1 MTAADRLQSVGMN
14 SKTVT
19 HSAEDLKI
27 RHDVQ
32 SELGWQPGLDDPAH
46 IGVAVDGGIVTL
58 TGEVGSLS
66 QRAAAVTAAQRVVG
80 VSAVNDELHLRRILG
95 EPEGLEL
102 AKAVNDV
109 LRWSSGIPEDRIH
122 LEVQGRTVILSG
134 LVEWNYQR
142 TAAAKAVRRIDGV
155 RALDN
160 RIQLTGRPDAQDVEH
175 RVREAII
182 RNAALDARN
191 IVVKVDGTELTLT
204 GSVRSWIEKHEAEL
218 TAWSSPNVTHVH
230 NRLVVHLG
238 DGS

>member
-1 MTAADRLQSVGMN
+1 MN
-14 SKTVT
+14 TKSVT
-19 HSAEDLKI
+19 HSEADLKV

-32 SELGWQPGLDDPAH
+32 SELGWQAGLDDPAH
-46 IGVAVDGGIVTL
+46 IGVAVDGGVVTL
-58 TGEVGSLS
+58 SGEVGSLS
-66 QRAAAVTAAQRVVG
+66 QRAVAVMAAQRVVG
-80 VSAVNDELHLRRILG
+80 VLAVNDELHLRPLLG

-109 LRWSSGIPEDRIH
+109 LRWTSGIPEDRIH
-122 LEVQGRTVILSG
+122 LEVQGHLVTLSG
-134 LVEWNYQR
+134 LVDWNYQR

-155 RALDN
+155 HAVDN
-160 RIQLTGRPDAQDVEH
+160 RIQLSGRPDAHDVEH

-191 IVVKVDGTELTLT
+191 IVVAVDGTQLTLT

-218 TAWSSPNVTHVH
+218 TAWSSPNVTQVH

-238 DGS
+238 NG